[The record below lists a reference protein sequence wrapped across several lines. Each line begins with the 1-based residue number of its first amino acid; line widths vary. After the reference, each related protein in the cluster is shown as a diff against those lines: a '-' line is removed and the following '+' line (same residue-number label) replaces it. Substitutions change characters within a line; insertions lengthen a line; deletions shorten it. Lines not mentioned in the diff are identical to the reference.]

1 MDNALRGLASGVQV
15 IAGDG
20 QPGSGTR
27 VRVRGIGTINNS
39 DPLYIVDGM
48 PISGGIDNIN
58 PADIESIEVLKDA
71 ASGAVYGARA
81 ANGVVLVT
89 TKKGKMGK
97 AQVSYNAS
105 FGWQSAW
112 RKRDM
117 LNATEY
123 ATLMNEACASSG
135 RDAMFADPAS
145 LGEGT
150 DWQDVLFN
158 NGAPVQT
165 IS

>member
-81 ANGVVLVT
+81 ANGCGIGDY
-89 TKKGKMGK
+89 KERQNGKSTSFLQCIIRLAVCL
-97 AQVSYNAS
+97 AQARYVECY
-105 FGWQSAW
+105 
-112 RKRDM
+112 RVC
-117 LNATEY
+117 Y
-123 ATLMNEACASSG
+123 INERGLCFLWS
-135 RDAMFADPAS
+135 
-145 LGEGT
+145 
-150 DWQDVLFN
+150 
-158 NGAPVQT
+158 
-165 IS
+165 

>member
-105 FGWQSAW
+105 
-112 RKRDM
+112 
-117 LNATEY
+117 
-123 ATLMNEACASSG
+123 
-135 RDAMFADPAS
+135 
-145 LGEGT
+145 
-150 DWQDVLFN
+150 
-158 NGAPVQT
+158 
-165 IS
+165 

>member
-58 PADIESIEVLKDA
+58 PADIESIEVLKMQLL
-71 ASGAVYGARA
+71 VQFM
-81 ANGVVLVT
+81 VHVL
-89 TKKGKMGK
+89 
-97 AQVSYNAS
+97 
-105 FGWQSAW
+105 
-112 RKRDM
+112 
-117 LNATEY
+117 
-123 ATLMNEACASSG
+123 
-135 RDAMFADPAS
+135 
-145 LGEGT
+145 
-150 DWQDVLFN
+150 
-158 NGAPVQT
+158 QT
-165 IS
+165 VWYW